1 MSIGCF
7 KPSLRDIYSSSVW
20 IAADTNGIGAS
31 ICDVA
36 GVHKLGFRMV
46 SCLGIVQERI
56 GSHFR

>member
-20 IAADTNGIGAS
+20 NAVDTNGIGAA

-46 SCLGIVQERI
+46 SRLGAFQEMLSSRL
-56 GSHFR
+56 F